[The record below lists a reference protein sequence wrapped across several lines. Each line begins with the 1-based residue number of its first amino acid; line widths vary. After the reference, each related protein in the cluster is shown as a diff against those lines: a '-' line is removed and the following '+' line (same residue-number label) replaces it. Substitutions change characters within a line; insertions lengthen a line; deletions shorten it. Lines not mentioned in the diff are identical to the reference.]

1 MKRYWQRREDINKLH
16 NSPKYRKLRRLL
28 YIVTFIVVLIQLAMI
43 IWMDDL
49 SFRTILWMRGCVGV
63 GAICIVI
70 IGMVWSYRVYTDY
83 FQQKIRK
90 RK

>member
-43 IWMDDL
+43 IWYGGKNETSTL
-49 SFRTILWMRGCVGV
+49 FV
-63 GAICIVI
+63 A
-70 IGMVWSYRVYTDY
+70 
-83 FQQKIRK
+83 
-90 RK
+90 